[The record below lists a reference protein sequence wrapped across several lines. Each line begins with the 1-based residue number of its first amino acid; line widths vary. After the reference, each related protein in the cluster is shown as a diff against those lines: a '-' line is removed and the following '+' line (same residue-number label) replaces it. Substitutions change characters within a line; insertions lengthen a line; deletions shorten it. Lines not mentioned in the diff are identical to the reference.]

1 MENEGSH
8 GVRLEAGDSAP
19 GAFLP
24 PRASRSFT
32 DVEDYAGSAVFH
44 AVGATG
50 APFVA
55 APAAAVVLPI
65 DDLVHVESAV
75 QEDFGPPSCLQDDDE
90 LLRDE
95 SRPSSALGQSPSSVD
110 SISLSSDGLPACRIC
125 FFGGGKEPL
134 IEPCNCRGTIG
145 FVHRDCL
152 ELWIQRTL
160 DAKCQICHFQ
170 YIVRKQA
177 KPAWCLLSDAK
188 ACRPVLGYL
197 VMGVLFVVS
206 IAFIFSLAWLYV
218 LRLPDRIGE
227 NMAAVVVVLLS
238 VQHFL
243 WLYFPFASF
252 VYSIRAF
259 KEWHRRSATLKLV
272 HSAGEK
278 RHKLWSHFRL
288 RRTCK
293 GSQESEICR
302 GSV

>member
-1 MENEGSH
+1 MENDGSH
-8 GVRLEAGDSAP
+8 GVCLRNCDWSPVG
-19 GAFLP
+19 FIP
-24 PRASRSFT
+24 PRAPGFFSN
-32 DVEDYAGSAVFH
+32 VEEYSGGAVFH
-44 AVGATG
+44 AVGATR

-65 DDLVHVESAV
+65 DDLIEVESVV
-75 QEDFGPPSCLQDDDE
+75 QEDFGPKSGLQDDDE
-90 LLRDE
+90 ILRDE
-95 SRPSSALGQSPSSVD
+95 SRSSSALGQSPTSVD
-110 SISLSSDGLPACRIC
+110 SISLSSDGVPACRIC

-134 IEPCNCRGTIG
+134 LEPCNCRGTIG
-145 FVHRDCL
+145 FVHRECL
-152 ELWIQRTL
+152 ELWIQRTA
-160 DAKCQICHFQ
+160 DVQCQICHFQ
-170 YIVRKQA
+170 YTVRKQA

-188 ACRPVLGYL
+188 ARCPVLGYL
-197 VMGVLFVVS
+197 ALGILFVVG

-227 NMAAVVVVLLS
+227 NMAAMVVVLLS

-259 KEWHRRSATLKLV
+259 KEWRRRSATLKLV

-278 RHKLWSHFRL
+278 RKKLWPHFRL
-288 RRTCK
+288 WRTCK
-293 GSQESEICR
+293 GSQEPEMSR